1 MNLMSR
7 KKRIRWIRNNFCINF
22 GIVPEEAVVVPV
34 HIYIYI
40 NIQKVLYKSKF
51 DALSIRTRSIALK
64 RTRSFTNISLG
75 ESSPNSAF
83 VPLYKK
89 KKEEEPL
96 CKLCQQLNFEK
107 SRFRLKEEKISDSE
121 KIFLNRNSI
130 LSLSLLHRE
139 IKQIS
144 ISSNHETNSWIY
156 FEILGGYNADLTR
169 NTREQKCNLSKKNI
183 TCDL

>member
-1 MNLMSR
+1 MNE
-7 KKRIRWIRNNFCINF
+7 KKEFDESVTKDNFCINF

-89 KKEEEPL
+89 KK
-96 CKLCQQLNFEK
+96 KK
-107 SRFRLKEEKISDSE
+107 
-121 KIFLNRNSI
+121 
-130 LSLSLLHRE
+130 
-139 IKQIS
+139 
-144 ISSNHETNSWIY
+144 
-156 FEILGGYNADLTR
+156 
-169 NTREQKCNLSKKNI
+169 NLSANSVNNS
-183 TCDL
+183 TSRNQDFD

>member
-34 HIYIYI
+34 YIYIYI

-89 KKEEEPL
+89 KKRRRTSL
-96 CKLCQQLNFEK
+96 QTLSTTQLREI
-107 SRFRLKEEKISDSE
+107 KISIKRRKDLWFWKNIS
-121 KIFLNRNSI
+121 KSKLNS
-130 LSLSLLHRE
+130 LSLSPTSRN
-139 IKQIS
+139 Q
-144 ISSNHETNSWIY
+144 TNFNLIESWNEFVNI
-156 FEILGGYNADLTR
+156 FR
-169 NTREQKCNLSKKNI
+169 NSRRL
-183 TCDL
+183 

>member
-1 MNLMSR
+1 MESFQ
-7 KKRIRWIRNNFCINF
+7 KKQLSFLCTY
-22 GIVPEEAVVVPV
+22 
-34 HIYIYI
+34 IYIYI

-107 SRFRLKEEKISDSE
+107 SRFRLKEEKTSDSE

-130 LSLSLLHRE
+130 LSLSPTSRN
-139 IKQIS
+139 Q
-144 ISSNHETNSWIY
+144 TNFNLIESWNEFVNI
-156 FEILGGYNADLTR
+156 FR
-169 NTREQKCNLSKKNI
+169 NSRRL
-183 TCDL
+183 

>member
-1 MNLMSR
+1 MYKFWNRSR
-7 KKRIRWIRNNFCINF
+7 RSSCRSC
-22 GIVPEEAVVVPV
+22 A

-83 VPLYKK
+83 VALYKK

-144 ISSNHETNSWIY
+144 ISSNHETNS
-156 FEILGGYNADLTR
+156 
-169 NTREQKCNLSKKNI
+169 
-183 TCDL
+183 